1 MFDHK
6 QYVPC
11 LRWKQGEYQAV
22 LELSDTAKKTLTP
35 LIEVP
40 EMGWDFEEEKF
51 KKTIDGHLAP
61 FAKRVHDKW
70 GKSPCFIDMK
80 LISDYR
86 RMENGKHPTAFIF
99 DKLQE
104 MKCFAIP
111 VTSID
116 RDEIYQKEVKNI
128 LTNNK
133 SGSICFRITI
143 EQAAKSTFKNSL
155 DSLLAKLK
163 VKASESHFVLDLVT
177 PNFVPLDGFAKLIQ
191 VIISRFPYLTNWCT
205 FSIIGTSF
213 PETMGSIKKGL
224 TVVPRYEWQLY
235 KKLITIFI
243 KTNLRLPSFGDYSM
257 SHPNVLHMDM
267 RKVKPSATI
276 RYTIDDSWCIV
287 KGKSFRD
294 DPSQYHE
301 LSRNLEESS
310 YYCGSDFSFGDAH
323 IKKCSEKKVNAGNLP
338 RWRQVG
344 MNHHIEK
351 ASRDIANFY
360 ASLKSP

>member
-1 MFDHK
+1 MFDNK

-22 LELSDTAKKTLTP
+22 SRLSDTVKKTLTP
-35 LIEVP
+35 LIETP
-40 EMGWDFEEEKF
+40 EIGWDFEEEKV
-51 KKTIDGHLAP
+51 KKTIDEHLAP

-80 LISDYR
+80 LVSDYK
-86 RMENGKHPTAFIF
+86 RMENGEHPTTFIF
-99 DKLQE
+99 DKLQK

-116 RDEIYQKEVKNI
+116 RDEIYQKKVKNI

-133 SGSICFRITI
+133 SVGICFRITI
-143 EQAAKSTFKNSL
+143 EQAAKSTFKSSL

-191 VIISRFPYLTNWCT
+191 VIVGRLPYLTNWCT

-235 KKLITIFI
+235 KELITNFME
-243 KTNLRLPSFGDYSM
+243 TNLRLPSFGDYSI
-257 SHPNVLHMDM
+257 SHPDVLQMDM
-267 RKVKPSATI
+267 RLVKPAATI

-287 KGKSFRD
+287 KGTSFRD
-294 DPSQYHE
+294 NPRQYYE
-301 LSRNLEESS
+301 LSRNLEKSS
-310 YYCGSDFSFGDAH
+310 YYYGSNFSFGDKH
-323 IKKCSEKKVNAGNLP
+323 IKKCAEKKVSSGNLP
-338 RWRQVG
+338 MWRQVG

-351 ASRDIANFY
+351 VSWDIANFY